1 MRRTLMLL
9 LSCLAI
15 QVMSVAEPARDKD
28 VVITISVDRDVIL
41 PCEPLGVAVVLKN
54 KSGNV
59 IEKTGSQWTSFRIK
73 KEGEGENWNSYMGC
87 GLHVLLG
94 PPRKLKLLSG
104 QSFEDICLIHVNSND
119 EPVFK
124 NPGVYYVQSGT
135 PFGESEAIRIMVK
148 IPELSADIVEP
159 MYNKKLFMLFDEYT
173 AEYFLGKSRNID
185 NISKDLNDF
194 RESLGSAPY
203 LSWIIF
209 GEFILKKTKIDHQE
223 ALKKNDSFDR
233 LIEEYESVAEKLPSP
248 QKENLILAMASI
260 QIDQG
265 RKSEALDILRKII
278 STHTDGYFKIKAI
291 SRLMHIRNL
300 Q

>member
-1 MRRTLMLL
+1 
-9 LSCLAI
+9 
-15 QVMSVAEPARDKD
+15 MSVAEPARDKD

-54 KSGNV
+54 KSGSV
-59 IEKTGSQWTSFRIK
+59 IEKTGSQWTSFRVK